1 MSCPFK
7 RARNSNS
14 CVLKLIIP
22 SDDIFKDF
30 LIFIV
35 KESEWET
42 LDPFHFGDF
51 DDKETLI
58 VIFEWEFNSLD
69 IIHDCFFFE
78 LNFFQTVNFELKMV
92 GRIKCKLIISF
103 LTWILMNHLAVR
115 SPKILRFFNVSDY
128 GHVPWTTCP
137 KVGIHHYCIVI
148 VCLSV

>member
-1 MSCPFK
+1 MNEIHEIKNFSLSCPFK

-42 LDPFHFGDF
+42 LDPFLFGDF

-58 VIFEWEFNSLD
+58 VIFE
-69 IIHDCFFFE
+69 
-78 LNFFQTVNFELKMV
+78 
-92 GRIKCKLIISF
+92 
-103 LTWILMNHLAVR
+103 
-115 SPKILRFFNVSDY
+115 
-128 GHVPWTTCP
+128 
-137 KVGIHHYCIVI
+137 
-148 VCLSV
+148 